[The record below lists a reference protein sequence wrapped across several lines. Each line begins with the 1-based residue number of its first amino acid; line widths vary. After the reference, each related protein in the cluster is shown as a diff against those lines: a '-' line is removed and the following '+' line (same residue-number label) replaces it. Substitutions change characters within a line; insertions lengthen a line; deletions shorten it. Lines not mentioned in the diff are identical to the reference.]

1 MAAAAEEANLKEIE
15 YDDYV
20 DPAIENQC
28 FKYMGLYWYLEPS
41 SIKEIG
47 NSLTYIELGKG
58 ENLTRDGVYTWL
70 LGNAGNDNK
79 LYLMECLSINEGTNK
94 HSHITRA
101 VKRDFNKFVLYGAGE
116 LQKQGNK
123 LTINSLSGTYMLDV
137 EVNQQHIILEAV
149 KKLLKNSNNSVK
161 IDRSM
166 KTLINDV
173 NIPFNLERLQKML
186 EIGISFIVYDSRI
199 KCMEAENYI
208 VNQAKAEAKYF
219 IDLDNHNRKP
229 KVFDKPEMPVIQFP
243 EGHRINK
250 LVDFSRL
257 MERLGLQNGGRK
269 NKVLKRKNK
278 VLKRKN
284 TKKANKASKTNK
296 TNKARRT
303 KKCKKRKLAN
313 VKLMERN

>member
-20 DPAIENQC
+20 DPGIENQC
-28 FKYMGLYWYLEPS
+28 FEYPKGYYWYLEPS

-101 VKRDFNKFVLYGAGE
+101 VTRDFNEFVLYGAGE

-123 LTINSLSGTYMLDV
+123 LTINSISGTYMQYV
-137 EVNQQHIILEAV
+137 EVNQQRIILEAV
-149 KKLLKNSNNSVK
+149 KKLLQNNKNSVE
-161 IDRSM
+161 IDMSM

-173 NIPFNLERLQKML
+173 NIPFTLERLQKML
-186 EIGISFIVYDSRI
+186 EIGISFIVYDSRK
-199 KCMEAENYI
+199 KCMEAKNY
-208 VNQAKAEAKYF
+208 VLKQAKAKAKYV
-219 IDLDNHNRKP
+219 IDLKNHNQRP
-229 KVFDKPEMPVIQFP
+229 KVFDKPEMPVIQIP
-243 EGHRINK
+243 EGQRINK

-257 MERLGLQNGGRK
+257 MNRLGLQNGGRK
-269 NKVLKRKNK
+269 NKI
-278 VLKRKN
+278 LKRKN
-284 TKKANKASKTNK
+284 TKKAKTRQTK
-296 TNKARRT
+296 QTRQTRQGAR
-303 KKCKKRKLAN
+303 KKCKKKKTGKCKTFSK
-313 VKLMERN
+313 V

>member
-186 EIGISFIVYDSRI
+186 EIGISFIVYDSRK
-199 KCMEAENYI
+199 KCMEAENY
-208 VNQAKAEAKYF
+208 VLNQAKEEARAITTYENELRLHKR
-219 IDLDNHNRKP
+219 NP
-229 KVFDKPEMPVIQFP
+229 KIFVKPEKPVIHIQFP

-257 MERLGLQNGGRK
+257 MERLGLQNGG
-269 NKVLKRKNK
+269 RKNK